1 MKMAIPLQ
9 TGKSLENLV
18 SELKLMLLI
27 ETKTISKI
35 NKEKLT
41 PIQRPSKEPSHGDV

>member
-1 MKMAIPLQ
+1 MKIAIPLQ

-18 SELKLMLLI
+18 SALKLILLMM
-27 ETKTISKI
+27 TKTMSKI

-41 PIQRPSKEPSHGDV
+41 PIQRPSKEPSNGVA